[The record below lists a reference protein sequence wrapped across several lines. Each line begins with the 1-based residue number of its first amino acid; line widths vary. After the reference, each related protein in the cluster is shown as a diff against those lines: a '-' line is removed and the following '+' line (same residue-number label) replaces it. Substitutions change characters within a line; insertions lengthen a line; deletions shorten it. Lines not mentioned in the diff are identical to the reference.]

1 LDYSVKISVCSRK
14 TDKKYKNQ
22 EQTWSYLKDRNHSP
36 LRTTE
41 TAEEYPKLSK
51 VQRDNAKDHGGFV
64 GGHLKGGV
72 RKNGNVLG
80 RQIGCLDADSIPTDV
95 DFPLLVELALSDCK
109 YFLYS
114 THSHTPQ
121 TPRYRLVIL
130 FSREVTEDEYPAVMR
145 QIAKS
150 IGLDYFDDTTY
161 QANRMMYWASCPSN
175 GEFVFV
181 ENEGLPLAPDKELAK
196 YKNWRDVTEWPTSSR
211 QSEVIKR
218 DIAKQQDPLGKDGVI
233 GAFCRAYP
241 IEDAIAVFLPDV
253 YASSAVDGR
262 YDYLPADSTAGVV
275 IYDGKWAYSHHAS
288 DPACGKLLN
297 AFDLVRSHK
306 FSDVDDKASFKA
318 MSEFAVNNDNVKTQL
333 AEERR
338 SQAVAD
344 FAADDVD
351 WEKLL
356 TLNKDGTV
364 EDTLDN
370 LVLIF
375 EYDKDFIG
383 LGYNEFKHRLEFT
396 EKPPWDSFAYP
407 CLIDSD
413 ISEIR
418 VRISKRYSLYSPSKT
433 QDAMSRVAARRS
445 FHPVRNFLDGLPP
458 WDKTSRVDTLLVDY
472 LGAEDTPY
480 TRTVTRKTMC
490 AGVARIYCP
499 GIKFDHILV
508 MDGTQGKGKSTL
520 FNILAG
526 DDWYNDS
533 LSLTDMQDKTAA
545 EKVQGNWLME
555 LSEMAG
561 MKKVDVETV
570 KSFASRVDDK
580 YRPSYGRTV
589 ENHPRQC
596 VIIGTTN
603 SDGGFLRDVTGNRRF
618 WPIKVTGESKKR
630 PWDLTQAEVD
640 QIWAEAIYYYE
651 QGEELFL
658 TGEIA
663 ATAADEQRDAMETD
677 EREGM
682 VREYLNRLL
691 PDDWEN
697 RNVYKRREFISEPDD
712 PTQPRGTIARTEVSN
727 AEIWCE
733 CFGKALSELK
743 PADSYALAAIMVKID
758 GWERNKS
765 KRRIALYGEQRLY
778 SRTVVAS
785 DKSV

>member
-22 EQTWSYLKDRNHSP
+22 EQTWSYLKDRNHNP

-95 DFPLLVELALSDCK
+95 DFPLLVELAFSDCE

-114 THSHTPQ
+114 THSHMPQ
-121 TPRYRLVIL
+121 NPRYRLVIL
-130 FSREVTEDEYPAVMR
+130 FSREVTEDEYPTVMR

-181 ENEGLPLAPDKELAK
+181 ENEGLPLDPDKELET

-233 GAFCRAYP
+233 GAFCRAYS
-241 IEDAIAVFLPDV
+241 IEDAIAVFLSDV

-275 IYDGKWAYSHHAS
+275 IYDGMWAYSHHAS

-306 FSDVDDKASFKA
+306 FGDVDDKASFKA
-318 MSEFAVNNDNVKTQL
+318 MSEFSVNNDNVKTQL

-370 LVLIF
+370 LVLIIDNDPKLGVIAYN
-375 EYDKDFIG
+375 ELKSNLDFIG
-383 LGYNEFKHRLEFT
+383 
-396 EKPPWDSFAYP
+396 KPAWEPIKYP
-407 CLIDSD
+407 TWTDNDTSQLRCYISD
-413 ISEIR
+413 VYGI
-418 VRISKRYSLYSPSKT
+418 YSPSKT
-433 QDAMSRVAARRS
+433 ADALNKAAAKRRH
-445 FHPVRNFLDGLPP
+445 HPIREYLNSLPP
-458 WDKTSRVDTLLVDY
+458 WDKTPRVETLLIDH
-472 LGAEDTPY
+472 LGADDTPY
-480 TRTVTRKTMC
+480 VRGVTRKTIVV
-490 AGVARIYCP
+490 AVARVFAP
-499 GIKFDHILV
+499 GIKFDSILV
-508 MDGTQGKGKSTL
+508 MDGPQDKGKSTL
-520 FNILAG
+520 FNKLAG
-526 DDWYNDS
+526 DEWFNDG
-533 LSLTDMQDKTAA
+533 LTLTDMQDKTGA
-545 EKVQGNWLME
+545 EKLQGYWIME
-555 LSEMAG
+555 IGELTG
-561 MKKVDVETV
+561 MRKSDIDSV
-570 KSFASRVDDK
+570 KSFISRRDDK
-580 YRPSYGRTV
+580 YRASYGRVV
-589 ENHPRQC
+589 ESHPRQS
-596 VIIGTTN
+596 IIVATVN
-603 SDGGFLRDVTGNRRF
+603 SMGGFLRDPTGNRRF
-618 WPIKVTGESKKR
+618 WPVQTPGGTTKHS
-630 PWDLTQAEVD
+630 WDITDDEIR
-640 QIWAEAIYYYE
+640 QIWAEAVALW
-651 QGEELFL
+651 QGGEKLYLE
-658 TGEIA
+658 GSVKEIA
-663 ATAADEQRDAMETD
+663 AKEQNAALETD
-677 EREGM
+677 PKEGM
-682 VREYLNRLL
+682 VRDYLARLL
-691 PDDWEN
+691 PEN
-697 RNVYKRREFISEPDD
+697 WRDLDLGARRTFLYGSD
-712 PTQPRGTIARTEVSN
+712 
-727 AEIWCE
+727 
-733 CFGKALSELK
+733 FGKAAEGSVTRDIICNMEIWAECYSK
-743 PADSYALAAIMVKID
+743 DPASIKSADSYAIAAVLRKL
-758 GWERNKS
+758 GWVQAEKP
-765 KRRIALYGEQRLY
+765 KRIAQYGLQRY
-778 SRTVVAS
+778 WRKPIS
-785 DKSV
+785 